1 MKKLGGVC
9 ALLALLL
16 LPACGRTLENNLT
29 FCNESGGPVGAV
41 EIEGRE
47 FRAEGCRADGGPLE
61 QGESLGFLLDPVQ
74 GGEVT
79 LKVWDQDHCRVVAQR
94 DFHLDLSGQRRY
106 RVSLGE
112 EQLVLESA
120 GPAA

>member
-1 MKKLGGVC
+1 M
-9 ALLALLL
+9 
-16 LPACGRTLENNLT
+16 
-29 FCNESGGPVGAV
+29 
-41 EIEGRE
+41 
-47 FRAEGCRADGGPLE
+47 
-61 QGESLGFLLDPVQ
+61 
-74 GGEVT
+74 T
-79 LKVWDQDHCRVVAQR
+79 LKVWDQDHCHVVAQR